1 MQFFIHCNFFCQEH
15 KFTYLLTYGSGLATL
30 PSWLGMVNADWLG
43 SIRSEIF
50 LQIKFIIFQSCPI
63 KQAVFLPG

>member
-30 PSWLGMVNADWLG
+30 PSWLGMVNAD
-43 SIRSEIF
+43 
-50 LQIKFIIFQSCPI
+50 
-63 KQAVFLPG
+63 